1 MKIQLASVD
10 SVIIYFS
17 DTISKETSRKVK
29 SAYKLLK
36 SLNDKNLIEIVP
48 SYTSILVTYD
58 IFKYNYEEI
67 KIFLKNLLQDLKIK
81 NENEN
86 ELEVINVD
94 VYYGEEVGLDLQ
106 RVAQKAQ
113 ISVEEVINIHSSK
126 IYDVFAIGFLPGFA
140 YMAEVD
146 EKIITPRLESPRK
159 KIPKG
164 SVAIADNQTAIY
176 PQNSPGGWNILG
188 KTTFE
193 LFDKTLNSL
202 SPITIESR
210 IKFNPISKEVFLK
223 QGGVLEF

>member
-1 MKIQLASVD
+1 MNIKIASVD

-17 DTISKETSRKVK
+17 DVISKKTSQKVK

-36 SLNDKNLIEIVP
+36 ALENESLIEIVP
-48 SYTSILVTYD
+48 SYTSIVITYD
-58 IFKYNYEEI
+58 IFMYNYE
-67 KIFLKNLLQDLKIK
+67 KIQVFLQSVLKDLKI
-81 NENEN
+81 EDEG
-86 ELEVINVD
+86 ELEVINID
-94 VYYGEEVGLDLQ
+94 VYYGEEVGIDLQ
-106 RVAQKAQ
+106 RVANKAN
-113 ISVEEVINIHSSK
+113 ISIEEVIQIHSSK
-126 IYDVFAIGFLPGFA
+126 TYDVFAIGFLPGFA

-146 EKIITPRLESPRK
+146 ERIVTSRLESPRK

-164 SVAIADNQTAIY
+164 SVAIADTQTAIY

-193 LFDKTLNSL
+193 LFDKTLESL
-202 SPITIESR
+202 SPITIESK

>member
-1 MKIQLASVD
+1 MKITLASVD

-17 DTISKETSRKVK
+17 DTISKETSLEVK

-36 SLNDKNLIEIVP
+36 SLNDKSLIEIVP
-48 SYTSILVTYD
+48 SYTSILITYD

-67 KIFLKNLLQDLKIK
+67 QIFLKNLLQDLKI
-81 NENEN
+81 EDEN
-86 ELEVINVD
+86 ELEVITVD
-94 VYYGEEVGLDLQ
+94 VYYGDEVGLDLHN
-106 RVAQKAQ
+106 VALKASL
-113 ISVEEVINIHSSK
+113 SVEEVIQIHSSK

-140 YMAEVD
+140 YMASVD
-146 EKIITPRLESPRK
+146 ERIVTSRLESPRK

-164 SVAIADNQTAIY
+164 SVAIADTQTAIY

-193 LFDKTLNSL
+193 LFDKTLESL

-210 IKFNPISKEVFLK
+210 IKFNPISKEEFLK

>member
-1 MKIQLASVD
+1 MKIKLASVD

-17 DTISKETSRKVK
+17 DTISKKTSLEVK

-36 SLNDKNLIEIVP
+36 SLDDKNLIEIVP
-48 SYTSILVTYD
+48 SYTSILITYD
-58 IFKYNYEEI
+58 IFTYNYKEI
-67 KIFLKNLLQDLKIK
+67 QIFLQDLLQDLKIED
-81 NENEN
+81 ENV
-86 ELEVINVD
+86 LEVINVD

-106 RVAQKAQ
+106 RVALKAN
-113 ISVEEVINIHSSK
+113 ISVDEVIKIHSSK

-140 YMAEVD
+140 YMASVD
-146 EKIITPRLESPRK
+146 ERIVTARLESPRK

-164 SVAIADNQTAIY
+164 SVAIADTQTAIY

-193 LFDKTLNSL
+193 LFDKSLDTL

-210 IKFNPISKEVFLK
+210 IKFNPISKEEFLK
-223 QGGVLEF
+223 QGGILEF

>member
-1 MKIQLASVD
+1 MEIKLASVD

-17 DTISKETSRKVK
+17 DTISKKTSLEVK

-36 SLNDKNLIEIVP
+36 SLGDKNLIEIVP
-48 SYTSILVTYD
+48 SYTSILITYD
-58 IFKYNYEEI
+58 IFKYNFEEI
-67 KIFLKNLLQDLKIK
+67 QSFLKKLLKDLKTEK
-81 NENEN
+81 ESA
-86 ELEVINVD
+86 LEIINVD
-94 VYYGEEVGLDLQ
+94 VYYGEEVGLDLK
-106 RVAQKAQ
+106 RVADKAN
-113 ISVEEVINIHSSK
+113 ISVEEVIEIHSSK

-140 YMAEVD
+140 YMATVD
-146 EKIITPRLESPRK
+146 ERIVTSRLESPRK

-164 SVAIADNQTAIY
+164 SVAIADTQTAIY

-193 LFDKTLNSL
+193 LFDKTLESL

-210 IKFNPISKEVFLK
+210 IKFNPISKELFLK